1 MYLYT
6 KTPIGWDIKDDGVR
20 CKNGLPQEVKKVQ
33 PKHKD
38 GMGKFYGV
46 SE

>member
-20 CKNGLPQEVKKVQ
+20 CKNGLP
-33 PKHKD
+33 
-38 GMGKFYGV
+38 
-46 SE
+46 